1 MRKSF
6 KIATTA
12 LIVLAFS
19 LGASVPA
26 QAASEFSGG
35 VKDCSQYANGTVQVQ
50 STSTG
55 RINHS
60 EGVTVLGSWNNG
72 SVSTTRYS
80 PTGKASVPSW
90 RTYLSGVGGNVTY
103 GNAICRIN

>member
-1 MRKSF
+1 MRKSS

-12 LIVLAFS
+12 VLVLAFS
-19 LGASVPA
+19 MGASIPA
-26 QAASEFSGG
+26 QAASEFNGG
-35 VKDCSQYANGTVQVQ
+35 VKSCSHLAGAQVQVQ

-60 EGVTVLGSWNNG
+60 EGVTGLGSWNNG

-80 PTGKASVPSW
+80 PTGKASIPSW

-103 GNAICRIN
+103 GNAICRIG